1 MKNHHV
7 IRIKGTNLCQAC
19 GLGVDDPIH
28 ERLSSK
34 ATTKNAKNIITPAVP
49 LPVHWHEF
57 LPSDN
62 DPDSDVCMMCHKNIE
77 NDIHR
82 KTVEVD
88 PKTTNHKFEQG
99 DRGGIFCTVCNRN
112 VADSI
117 HHVTDSDHYD
127 HVAVMPVLNDSL
139 YSNDKNTAVK
149 IPEGMALSQI
159 LGMIGRGLAMLDS
172 NTERP
177 SLLNLAELIS
187 KGIQDDEGTAHV
199 GGKPVTVKLVLDT
212 LLKITGN
219 FINDVPITISMSQ
232 ESASINLVK
241 SEDRPPYNS
250 DKNTLSYVVDPLK
263 HKISG
268 AIFSLQEQHKRV
280 VYAQEIAEQ
289 LGRDPE
295 SHTVYTTTQI
305 LDIMNAMMN
314 VAVNPI
320 DYSTEEE
327 SKDILSP

>member
-7 IRIKGTNLCQAC
+7 LPIEGSDLCQAC

-34 ATTKNAKNIITPAVP
+34 ATTKNAKNIITPTVP

-82 KTVEVD
+82 KTPEEVEV
-88 PKTTNHKFEQG
+88 
-99 DRGGIFCTVCNRN
+99 GIMPVVPESMRSF
-112 VADSI
+112 S
-117 HHVTDSDHYD
+117 
-127 HVAVMPVLNDSL
+127 PVLNDSL

-159 LGMIGRGLAMLDS
+159 LGMIGNGLGMLAS
-172 NTERP
+172 NKERP
-177 SLLNLAELIS
+177 SLLNLAELVA
-187 KGIQDDEGTAHV
+187 KTIQEDKGTAYV
-199 GGKPVTVKLVLDT
+199 GGKPVTVKLILDH
-212 LLKITGN
+212 LLKVTSG
-219 FINDVPITISMSQ
+219 FVDDVPITISMSQ
-232 ESASINLVK
+232 ESASINLVRSK
-241 SEDRPPYNS
+241 DSIDR
-250 DKNTLSYVVDPLK
+250 LK
-263 HKISG
+263 HKIAGS
-268 AIFSLQEQHKRV
+268 IFTLQERHKRV

-314 VAVNPI
+314 VACNPI

-327 SKDILSP
+327 SKGILSP